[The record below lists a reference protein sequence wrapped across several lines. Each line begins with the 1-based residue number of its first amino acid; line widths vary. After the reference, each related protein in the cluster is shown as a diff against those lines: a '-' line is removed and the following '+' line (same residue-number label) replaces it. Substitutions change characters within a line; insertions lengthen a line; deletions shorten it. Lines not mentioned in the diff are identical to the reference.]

1 MSDFMSFLYDHYIKA
16 FIDSQPKDDGDLF
29 RHDVLSN
36 ELTHTQQQ
44 EDLEPV
50 LRFTAVH
57 AFLLGMQAGRELR

>member
-1 MSDFMSFLYDHYIKA
+1 MSQFMNFLYDHYIKA
-16 FIDSQPKDDGDLF
+16 YIEAQDKDDGDLF
-29 RHDVLSN
+29 RHDVLNN
-36 ELTHTQQQ
+36 ELTHIQQK

>member
-1 MSDFMSFLYDHYIKA
+1 MTKFMMFLYDQYIKA
-16 FIDSQPKDDGDLF
+16 YIDQQPKDDGDLF
-29 RHDVLSN
+29 RYDVLN
-36 ELTHTQQQ
+36 NGLTDVQQK

>member
-1 MSDFMSFLYDHYIKA
+1 MSAFMDFLYRHYIKA
-16 FIDSQPKDDGDLF
+16 YIEAQVKDDGDLF
-29 RHDVLSN
+29 RHDVLRN

>member
-1 MSDFMSFLYDHYIKA
+1 MSNFFIFLYDNYIKPH
-16 FIDSQPKDDGDLF
+16 IDAQPKDDGDLS
-29 RHDVLSN
+29 RSDVLNN
-36 ELTHTQQQ
+36 ELTHTQQK

>member
-1 MSDFMSFLYDHYIKA
+1 MSGFFCFLYDQYIKA
-16 FIDSQPKDDGDLF
+16 YVESQPNDLF
-29 RHDVLSN
+29 RGDVLHN
-36 ELTHTQQQ
+36 ELTHTQQA